1 MYSSMYIGSTF
12 PNRYPRPAECVPTN
26 QPYLPRYLSYIPE
39 RDIYIYIY
47 ITLAL
52 PYPLISWV
60 RVGALL
66 WWGEGVLYI
75 VYYSLGW
82 FLYIV
87 VWLPYCVSDAT
98 TVWWRFRVFCVVWV
112 GRAWLDRSLVYR
124 TSIHSAPLC
133 RTGLWLAI
141 YILYSARICIVVLC
155 YWINPPPPHVV
166 EPNMAVHVIIWL
178 YIYSSIYPSYPSI
191 ITV

>member
-39 RDIYIYIY
+39 RERYIYIY

-75 VYYSLGW
+75 EYYSLGW

-87 VWLPYCVSDAT
+87 V
-98 TVWWRFRVFCVVWV
+98 
-112 GRAWLDRSLVYR
+112 
-124 TSIHSAPLC
+124 
-133 RTGLWLAI
+133 
-141 YILYSARICIVVLC
+141 
-155 YWINPPPPHVV
+155 
-166 EPNMAVHVIIWL
+166 
-178 YIYSSIYPSYPSI
+178 
-191 ITV
+191 